1 MSRAAFRL
9 VCITGLLAG
18 VPAACATAQQQDS
31 ILLDVRFDRSP
42 PGPRFISTAD
52 SLDWVRASEAA
63 ANATGFRIAIS
74 LFDRRLWAV
83 RGTDTLLSATVAVG
97 MDSTLRW
104 RDSVWEFRTPRG
116 RRSVSAK
123 DSNPTWIPPVWH
135 YIEVANLHGL
145 EFERLERGRP
155 VRLKDGSR
163 LEVRGDVVQV
173 VEPDG
178 ATRQLPVG
186 DEIIFDGVLYA
197 PPLNTRHRRIEGELG
212 QFRLDLGGGYLLHGT
227 PKLESIGL
235 AATHGCIRLSDAD
248 IEWLYRH
255 VPVGTHVYIF

>member
-1 MSRAAFRL
+1 MML
-9 VCITGLLAG
+9 VA
-18 VPAACATAQQQDS
+18 VAPAACASAQQQDS
-31 ILLDVRFDRSP
+31 LLYEVRFDRSER
-42 PGPRFISTAD
+42 GPRFTSSAD
-52 SLDWVRASEAA
+52 SLDWERARAA
-63 ANATGFRIAIS
+63 AENASGFRIAIS

-83 RGTDTLLSATVAVG
+83 KGADTLLSAPVAVG

-104 RDSVWEFRTPRG
+104 RDSVWVFRTPRG
-116 RRSVSAK
+116 RRAVAAK

-135 YIEVANLHGL
+135 YVEVANLHGL
-145 EFERLERGRP
+145 EFEKLERGRP
-155 VRLKDGSR
+155 VRLNDGSR
-163 LEVRGDVVQV
+163 LEVRGDRVQV

-178 ATRQLPVG
+178 ATRELPIG
-186 DEIIFDGVLYA
+186 DEIIFDGTLFA

-227 PKLESIGL
+227 PKQESIGL
-235 AATHGCIRLSDAD
+235 AATHGCIRLADAD